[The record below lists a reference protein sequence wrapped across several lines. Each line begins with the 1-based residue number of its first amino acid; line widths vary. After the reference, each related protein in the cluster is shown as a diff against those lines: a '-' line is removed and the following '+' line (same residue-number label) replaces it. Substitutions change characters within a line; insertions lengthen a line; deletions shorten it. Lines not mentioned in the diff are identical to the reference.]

1 MTPMSVR
8 KRRELLDRL
17 NALDSGPTED
27 DRRAERKA
35 MISKAVQTEEAL
47 KWGRVSAGGMWGNS
61 TTSMPFRATTSDKP
75 NDPSSPAALSAPLT
89 AS

>member
-1 MTPMSVR
+1 MTAMGVR
-8 KRRELLDRL
+8 QRRELLERL

-47 KWGRVSAGGMWGNS
+47 KWGRVAAGSLWGFIGRSADY
-61 TTSMPFRATTSDKP
+61 R
-75 NDPSSPAALSAPLT
+75 
-89 AS
+89 

>member
-1 MTPMSVR
+1 MTAMSVR
-8 KRRELLDRL
+8 QRRELLERL

-47 KWGRVSAGGMWGNS
+47 KWGRVAAGSLWGFIGRSADY
-61 TTSMPFRATTSDKP
+61 R
-75 NDPSSPAALSAPLT
+75 
-89 AS
+89 

>member
-1 MTPMSVR
+1 MTAMSAR
-8 KRRELLDRL
+8 QRRELLERL

-47 KWGRVSAGGMWGNS
+47 KWGRVAAGSLWGFIGRSADY
-61 TTSMPFRATTSDKP
+61 R
-75 NDPSSPAALSAPLT
+75 
-89 AS
+89 